1 MRRRLVITYLVL
13 LTLVLAALEVP
24 LAVTIARRGTE
35 EVVVERLLDA
45 NRFAAN
51 AEPALRD
58 AETVDLAATLA
69 RYYDVYGIAAAV
81 TDREGNAV
89 IVTGD
94 RRAFAGAAVQG
105 RLARALAGERA
116 GGDRVVWPWQR
127 DPLVLAV

>member
-1 MRRRLVITYLVL
+1 MWRRCAPSSATRASCRPSAGSGTGCGSTEPAGTAMRRRLVITYLVL

-69 RYYDVYGIAAAV
+69 RYY
-81 TDREGNAV
+81 
-89 IVTGD
+89 
-94 RRAFAGAAVQG
+94 
-105 RLARALAGERA
+105 
-116 GGDRVVWPWQR
+116 
-127 DPLVLAV
+127 